1 VRKTNL
7 KIILHSPSW
16 LDLTVTKQRREWRKL
31 FHGGNII
38 FVLMAPSGNKS
49 PYRHVNEDANIEI
62 VTLIFNGATMEM
74 MIPPLPFAI
83 TEEEKE
89 KIKLKY

>member
-1 VRKTNL
+1 
-7 KIILHSPSW
+7 
-16 LDLTVTKQRREWRKL
+16 
-31 FHGGNII
+31 
-38 FVLMAPSGNKS
+38 MAPSGNKS